1 MPDGVQRILR
11 QALFIEWQG
20 VITCIKPEPGNAS
33 CALPCRM
40 DRSINYAAGS
50 RANLASYAIAINVTD
65 YRIVRSD

>member
-1 MPDGVQRILR
+1 
-11 QALFIEWQG
+11 
-20 VITCIKPEPGNAS
+20 
-33 CALPCRM
+33 M